1 MWVQHV
7 AHHKS
12 MGANVLRLMR
22 HPDAT
27 PEQLWEL
34 HLKYTETMKNFYDL
48 RNKLREIYPTNDAYM
63 LLAPPWHSKEMV

>member
-1 MWVQHV
+1 
-7 AHHKS
+7 
-12 MGANVLRLMR
+12 MGTSVLRLMR

-48 RNKLREIYPTNDAYM
+48 RNKLRGIYPDNGVYM
-63 LLAPPWHSKEMV
+63 MTTPPWHSKEVI